1 MICCWD
7 KLVSFSFFFNLK
19 KQGMMDGWMDTY
31 KIQGFFPVKKQK
43 KRSFSSKIQKVDS
56 QFTSLNMRA
65 LILSIEISD
74 MGSIGRSSP
83 SGEHEEASLVNSSAH
98 HE

>member
-1 MICCWD
+1 
-7 KLVSFSFFFNLK
+7 
-19 KQGMMDGWMDTY
+19 MDGYIQDTRLFS
-31 KIQGFFPVKKQK
+31 GKKTKK

-83 SGEHEEASLVNSSAH
+83 SGEYEEASLVKSSAH